1 MTKNGISLISVLEKR
16 HIHIHTSQ
24 DRAECIESNIH
35 AFDVYDVYVAFHTKK
50 IPTRGGNK
58 QLNYSPQQEKTHS
71 RCMYESFRFRT
82 MIAV

>member
-16 HIHIHTSQ
+16 HIYTYTHHKIVQNVSRVTFTPSMCTMCTLHSIH
-24 DRAECIESNIH
+24 
-35 AFDVYDVYVAFHTKK
+35 K